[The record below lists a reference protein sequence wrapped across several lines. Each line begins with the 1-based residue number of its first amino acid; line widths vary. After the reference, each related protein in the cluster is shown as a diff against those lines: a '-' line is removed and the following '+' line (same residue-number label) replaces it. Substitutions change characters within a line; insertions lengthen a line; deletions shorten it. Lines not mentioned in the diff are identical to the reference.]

1 MRDNRLYHCVS
12 HLDIVQ
18 NKHRYI
24 LMHHLLTD
32 ICYALNTFDTSVI
45 KKFNVI
51 FRCKNEMFGALFS
64 SCFVRK

>member
-24 LMHHLLTD
+24 PMHYLLTD